1 MVWSSYYEQLEYNK
15 KDHKSVKT
23 KNFLLYP
30 ILWKFDLLDISKSI
44 VLHLID
50 FVELENFFL
59 WTILGSN
66 CHFGFSS
73 LFKCENDMSIQEVCM
88 RFWNNDLNYIQDV
101 FTHSHRTK
109 CHDFT
114 YKLMR
119 SVQIC
124 FSYDFSE
131 YLMSKTQKS
140 HN

>member
-1 MVWSSYYEQLEYNK
+1 MAYMNNSKIIK
-15 KDHKSVKT
+15 KITNPLKRRIFYFPQFFENLICLTLVNQSCYIW
-23 KNFLLYP
+23 L
-30 ILWKFDLLDISKSI
+30 ISLSWRI
-44 VLHLID
+44 
-50 FVELENFFL
+50 FFL

-73 LFKCENDMSIQEVCM
+73 LFKCENDMRIQEVCM

-109 CHDFT
+109 CHDCT